1 MRLISAVFRA
11 CLVLAPALVPATVLA
26 QVYPDRPIRMLVG
39 YPAGGSVD
47 ASARVLAER
56 LGPLL
61 GQPVLIEN
69 RAGATGNIAA
79 DALVK
84 AAPDGYTIYM
94 GTSINAVSVSLFK
107 NLSYDPV
114 RDFAPVS
121 KVVVSPSVLVLHP
134 AVPAASV
141 RELVAH
147 AKANPGKLTYATTGA
162 GSSPH
167 LCAELF
173 STLAGIKMLHVPYK
187 GAAPA
192 TTDLLGGQVALTF
205 SNPTSVIPHIATGRI
220 RGLAVTGA
228 RRFSQLPA
236 LPTMIEAGYPDFDLT
251 AWYGVMVPRGTPPE
265 IINRLNGAVVKVL
278 QVPAVREL
286 LEKQGLEPQ
295 ASTPAELAKELRD
308 DVAKFAK
315 LLKDAGVQPE

>member
-134 AVPAASV
+134 SVPATSV